1 MLTDPC
7 CLLCLQAEVGTL
19 IEEAK
24 ALTAKVRE
32 LEDLTKV
39 KDDEIK
45 ILKKETKRL
54 NNYIEKLLGMVS
66 ITQPNHLP
74 CVLSKHDNS
83 RNAPT
88 ICIDHEGRRA
98 HGGGQ
103 AEDLRAGTRES
114 ASEGQV

>member
-1 MLTDPC
+1 M
-7 CLLCLQAEVGTL
+7 

-54 NNYIEKLLGMVS
+54 NNYVEKLLGMVS
-66 ITQPNHLP
+66 SITHQPNRLPP
-74 CVLSKHDNS
+74 CV
-83 RNAPT
+83 
-88 ICIDHEGRRA
+88 E
-98 HGGGQ
+98 Q
-103 AEDLRAGTRES
+103 TR
-114 ASEGQV
+114 QLT